1 MKILSII
8 LVSCFGYISSNFQ
21 TPTWKKEQ
29 LMSTV
34 ELANKIKLNTK
45 DKPLIFNVGPMEN
58 IKDAIAVGAA
68 TNLTFAS
75 KIQSYLA
82 MENKTKAIVVYCGCC
97 SYASCPNIKPAYDIL
112 IAQGFKNTKVL
123 ELPEGIKPDW
133 VAKGF
138 PMEK

>member
-1 MKILSII
+1 
-8 LVSCFGYISSNFQ
+8 
-21 TPTWKKEQ
+21 
-29 LMSTV
+29 MSTI

-75 KIQSYLA
+75 KMQSTLA

>member
-1 MKILSII
+1 MKIISII
-8 LVSCFGYISSNFQ
+8 LLAWFGYITSYFQ

-29 LMSTV
+29 LMSTT
-34 ELANKIKLNTK
+34 ELANKIKLNAK

-75 KIQSYLA
+75 KMQSTLA
-82 MENKTKAIVVYCGCC
+82 IENKTKAIVVYCGCC